1 MDFKKNID
9 GDVKIHNEVI
19 TVIVR
24 KAALEVEGVEN
35 ISSGFKKGI
44 LSFLG
49 HKKFSRG
56 VTIDEAKDGELK
68 VSVAIVVALGVNI
81 PDIVSKVQVSIKSM
95 LDQMLGV
102 IPEKI
107 NVEVEKLEDKS
118 IHGVIEKIRSD
129 KKLSKEDKDEVK
141 S

>member
-1 MDFKKNID
+1 MEFKKDND

-19 TVIVR
+19 IVIVR
-24 KAALEVEGVEN
+24 KAALEVEGVER
-35 ISSGFKKGI
+35 IASGFKKGL

-49 HKKFSRG
+49 RKKFSRG

-81 PDIVSKVQVSIKSM
+81 PDIVSKVQSSVKRM
-95 LDQMLGV
+95 LDQMIGV

-107 NVEVEKLEDKS
+107 NIEVERVEDKS
-118 IHGVIEKIRSD
+118 IHGLIEKIRVD
-129 KKLSKEDKDEVK
+129 KKLPKEDKDEIE

>member
-1 MDFKKNID
+1 MEFKKSSD
-9 GDVKIHNEVI
+9 GDIKIHNEVI

-24 KAALEVEGVEN
+24 KAALEVEGVEK

-49 HKKFSRG
+49 RRKFSRG

-81 PDIVSKVQVSIKSM
+81 PDIVTKVQASIKSM
-95 LDQMLGV
+95 LDQMIGV

-107 NVEVEKLEDKS
+107 NVEVEKVEDKS
-118 IHGVIEKIRSD
+118 IHGVIEKIKQD
-129 KKLSKEDKDEVK
+129 KKLSKEDKDEIK
-141 S
+141 G

>member
-1 MDFKKNID
+1 MEFKKSSD
-9 GDVKIHNEVI
+9 GDIKIHNEVI

-24 KAALEVEGVEN
+24 KAALEVEGVEK

-49 HKKFSRG
+49 RRKFSRG

-68 VSVAIVVALGVNI
+68 VSVAMVVSLGVNI
-81 PDIVSKVQVSIKSM
+81 PDIVTRVQASIKSM
-95 LDQMLGV
+95 LDQMIGV

-107 NVEVEKLEDKS
+107 NVEVERVEDKS
-118 IHGVIEKIRSD
+118 IHGVIEKIKHD
-129 KKLSKEDKDEVK
+129 KKLPKEDKDEIK